1 MSGSPAPIGVVAHYN
16 LLEQLEPS
24 GPGDLYRARDTKA
37 GRTVAVRLLPADFTS
52 DPAAL
57 IDQARGLTRLS
68 HPNVTTLFDVGEHE
82 GRVYFAFEFQKGQS
96 LRAEAAGRPLNVRRA
111 VEIAIQ
117 IADAVADAHAAG
129 FVHGGLSPESIVIS
143 AKGRAKIPAFELAAQ
158 GGFNQ
163 DGREARLHD
172 YESPEEANGQ
182 PPDDRS
188 DIYSVGAILYE
199 MLTTRRPMHRGASA
213 PSASN
218 PQGPERD
225 RYRRPQGARAESG
238 EPLSECGRARRRA
251 ASVDRRARSAGC
263 GRRGRGAGADLVHE
277 RRPCGGNGR
286 SDARHCG
293 SGVVVLGTVRLKP
306 DTTSVRLAGHYIDA
320 DCRIVP
326 SCALNAERASTWS
339 IPAARAAAMA
349 SESTCDT

>member
-1 MSGSPAPIGVVAHYN
+1 MSGSPAPIGLIAHYN
-16 LLEQLEPS
+16 LLEQLERS

-57 IDQARGLTRLS
+57 INQARGLTSLS

-96 LRAEAAGRPLNVRRA
+96 LRAEAAGRPMNVRRA

-158 GGFNQ
+158 GGFDQ

-218 PQGPERD
+218 PKVPKEIDAVVLKAVAPNPASRYQSAVGFAGELRASIAVLD
-225 RYRRPQGARAESG
+225 RLGVAG
-238 EPLSECGRARRRA
+238 EEEELAQASSTSVGR
-251 ASVDRRARSAGC
+251 
-263 GRRGRGAGADLVHE
+263 
-277 RRPCGGNGR
+277 
-286 SDARHCG
+286 
-293 SGVVVLGTVRLKP
+293 VVVLAAVIL
-306 DTTSVRLAGHYIDA
+306 VVVALAWWFLGQ
-320 DCRIVP
+320 
-326 SCALNAERASTWS
+326 SG
-339 IPAARAAAMA
+339 
-349 SESTCDT
+349 

>member
-1 MSGSPAPIGVVAHYN
+1 MSGSTAPIGVVAHYN

-52 DPAAL
+52 DRAAL
-57 IDQARGLTRLS
+57 ITQARGLTSLS
-68 HPNVTTLFDVGEHE
+68 HPNVTTLFDVGEHD

-96 LRAEAAGRPLNVRRA
+96 LRAEAAGRAMNVRRA

-117 IADAVADAHAAG
+117 ITDAIADAHAQG
-129 FVHGGLSPESIVIS
+129 FVHGGLSPESVVIS

-158 GGFNQ
+158 GGFHDQ
-163 DGREARLHD
+163 GRDARLHD

-182 PPDDRS
+182 APDDRS

-218 PQGPERD
+218 PKVPKEID
-225 RYRRPQGARAESG
+225 AVVLKALAPNPDNRYQSAVGFAGELRASIAVLDQLGVAG
-238 EPLSECGRARRRA
+238 EEEELAQASSTSVGRVVAM
-251 ASVDRRARSAGC
+251 
-263 GRRGRGAGADLVHE
+263 AGAILLVAVLAWWFFV
-277 RRPCGGNGR
+277 R
-286 SDARHCG
+286 SG
-293 SGVVVLGTVRLKP
+293 
-306 DTTSVRLAGHYIDA
+306 
-320 DCRIVP
+320 
-326 SCALNAERASTWS
+326 
-339 IPAARAAAMA
+339 
-349 SESTCDT
+349 